1 MQTLNRR
8 PVAAVENLSDDVLI
22 VEFKKRF
29 PQVNLDILADDC
41 NLQKHVIS
49 SSIKTENVAE

>member
-1 MQTLNRR
+1 
-8 PVAAVENLSDDVLI
+8 VAAVENLSDDVLI